1 MHCEQGSAG
10 TCDGADGPGDG
21 VGDVVQLEVEEDLEA
36 LFAEGFDKS
45 IACGVVELHADL
57 EPTAGALKTGYQ
69 VEGLLG
75 VANVEG
81 YGQAV
86 LGSCHTAIVGIFGVS
101 MKRIWGSKCED

>member
-1 MHCEQGSAG
+1 
-10 TCDGADGPGDG
+10 
-21 VGDVVQLEVEEDLEA
+21 
-36 LFAEGFDKS
+36 
-45 IACGVVELHADL
+45 
-57 EPTAGALKTGYQ
+57 
-69 VEGLLG
+69 LLG